1 MLGFSLSKLLLLLL
15 VIAAVWFGFRYMGRV
30 DAVRRALRE
39 ELARRQQP
47 QKAPRVEAE
56 DLVSCSACGAYV
68 SARGASRCGR
78 ADCPWGRA
86 G

>member
-1 MLGFSLSKLLLLLL
+1 MLYKLLLLLL
-15 VIAAVWFGFRYMGRV
+15 VIAVVWFGFRYIGRV
-30 DAVRRALRE
+30 EAIRQALRK
-39 ELARRQQP
+39 ELARRQRP

-68 SARGASRCGR
+68 AARDAGHCGR

-86 G
+86 R